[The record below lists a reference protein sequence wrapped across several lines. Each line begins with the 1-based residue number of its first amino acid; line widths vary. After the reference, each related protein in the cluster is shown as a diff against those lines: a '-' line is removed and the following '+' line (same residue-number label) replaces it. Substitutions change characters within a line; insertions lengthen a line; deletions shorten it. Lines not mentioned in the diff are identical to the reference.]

1 MNIIKHR
8 NWFFAFSLLVII
20 PGLISLFVWRLNVS
34 IDFTG
39 GSKMGF
45 IFQKPVTQKQVTL
58 FKTIFSQGKIE
69 IVSLQTSGT
78 TVTIRTKPLDSQK
91 HLLLLQVLGKAF
103 QGTQIREDE
112 FSNVGPTIGGE
123 TTRDAILGV
132 LLASLLIVLYI
143 AWSFR
148 SVPKPASSWMFG
160 ICAVIALLHDA
171 LVLLGIFSILGH
183 FAGIEVDSLFVT
195 AILTV
200 IGFSVH
206 DTIVV
211 FDRIRENLKRMGA
224 TSFGEVVNASILQTM
239 TRSLNTSLTVI
250 IVLLALLLF
259 GGESTRWFIAALLIG
274 IISGTYSSIFNA
286 APLLVTWQEW
296 RMKTAKGKE
305 KKVK

>member
-1 MNIIKHR
+1 MNIIKNR
-8 NWFFAFSLLVII
+8 NWFYALSLLVII
-20 PGLISLFVWRLNVS
+20 PGIISLFVWKLNLS

-39 GSKMGF
+39 GSKMSF
-45 IFQKPVTQKQVTL
+45 IFQKPVTQQQVQL
-58 FKTIFSQGKIE
+58 FKTVFAQGKIQ
-69 IVSLQTSGT
+69 IVSLQSSGT
-78 TVTIRTKPLDSQK
+78 TVAIRTKPLDSQK
-91 HLLLLQVLGKAF
+91 HLQLLQALGNAF
-103 QGTQIREDE
+103 KGTPVREDE

-123 TTRDAILGV
+123 TTKNAIFGV
-132 LLASLLIVLYI
+132 GLASLLIVLYI

-160 ICAVIALLHDA
+160 VCAIIALLHDA
-171 LVLLGIFSILGH
+171 LVLLGVFSLLGH
-183 FAGIEVDSLFVT
+183 FAGVEIDSLFVT

-224 TSFGEVVNASILQTM
+224 TSFAEVVNASILQTL

-250 IVLLALLLF
+250 LVLLALLLF
-259 GGESTRWFIAALLIG
+259 GGESTRWFVAALLIG

-286 APLLVTWQEW
+286 SALLVTWQEW
-296 RMKTAKGKE
+296 KTKRRK
-305 KKVK
+305 